1 MHAVCQCNYF
11 ELLAQLRVGLNL
23 GAYNVAS
30 GDGGDANCWRNT
42 RSKRAFAYSRRAKKC
57 PLAPPIRPSQRC
69 HAASTAA
76 YHYPNPCS
84 YSLSCGS
91 NPRCCS
97 MSVQWSTSNA
107 SYCRQHDVC
116 LCSDWGGDAGFVFQ
130 PLSLCHS
137 SGLLKVSLYV
147 LGTVHAHLASDTR
160 VLRFAKACCVVT
172 DSKAREG
179 GVVVEVEAVWRPK

>member
-1 MHAVCQCNYF
+1 MPPCVSPTRPVPRHQCHYNAVVGKKRKIQTGVELSCTTKQHMHAVCQCNYF

-57 PLAPPIRPSQRC
+57 PLAPPIRPSQCC
-69 HAASTAA
+69 HAARTAA

-97 MSVQWSTSNA
+97 MSVQWGTSNA

-116 LCSDWGGDAGFVFQ
+116 LCSDWGMMMLGLCSNRC
-130 PLSLCHS
+130 LSATAL
-137 SGLLKVSLYV
+137 
-147 LGTVHAHLASDTR
+147 D
-160 VLRFAKACCVVT
+160 F
-172 DSKAREG
+172 
-179 GVVVEVEAVWRPK
+179 